1 NDVNVSNEQPFKF
14 KEAFSLFDKD
24 GDGTI
29 TTKELGTVMRSLGQN
44 PTEAELQ
51 DMINEVDADGN
62 GTIDFPEFLTM
73 MARKMKD
80 TDSEEEIREAF
91 RVFDKDGNGYI
102 SAAELRHVMTNLGEK
117 LTDEEVDEMI
127 RELQSTSSLITLYC
141 PIPLFTLYHSSP
153 SSLIPF

>member
-1 NDVNVSNEQPFKF
+1 MLIDARPSRLNACRSGDEQLTEEQIAEF

-62 GTIDFPEFLTM
+62 GTIDFPEFLSM
-73 MARKMKD
+73 MARKMVC
-80 TDSEEEIREAF
+80 R
-91 RVFDKDGNGYI
+91 RVSCRFTQNG
-102 SAAELRHVMTNLGEK
+102 
-117 LTDEEVDEMI
+117 
-127 RELQSTSSLITLYC
+127 
-141 PIPLFTLYHSSP
+141 
-153 SSLIPF
+153 

>member
-1 NDVNVSNEQPFKF
+1 MADQLSEEQISEF

-29 TTKELGTVMRSLGQN
+29 TTRELGTVMRSLGQN

-73 MARKMKD
+73 MAHKARD
-80 TDSEEEIREAF
+80 TDTEEENREAF
-91 RVFDKDGNGYI
+91 KVYDRNGDGFI
-102 SAAELRHVMTNLGEK
+102 SHAELAHVMTNLGEK
-117 LTDEEVDEMI
+117 LTDAEVDEMM
-127 RELQSTSSLITLYC
+127 READLNGDGRIDFQEFVIMMAK
-141 PIPLFTLYHSSP
+141 
-153 SSLIPF
+153 